1 MHVFFGLEKITCLP
15 LALASVIFP
24 NVKWNDPTVD
34 PWVNLLAARWL
45 SETRRWKRQWV
56 YRRFQI
62 SGVMQTTC
70 KIMCVSISLYKSNDF
85 TFKWMRVERGQEY
98 SRDSTTWK
106 EWTKFS
112 PTPLCSWHG
121 ESLSSNT
128 CEGYLA
134 ICTEAPGKRNKF
146 LSTSWG
152 WEEFSHYLLRNSMG
166 IY

>member
-1 MHVFFGLEKITCLP
+1 MCFLVLRKSLAFHWPWPLSFFLM
-15 LALASVIFP
+15 
-24 NVKWNDPTVD
+24 WNETILL
-34 PWVNLLAARWL
+34 WILCVNLLVARWL
-45 SETRRWKRQWV
+45 SETRRWKGQWV

-70 KIMCVSISLYKSNDF
+70 KIMCVSISLYKSNHF

-121 ESLSSNT
+121 ESLSST
-128 CEGYLA
+128 RVKA
-134 ICTEAPGKRNKF
+134 I
-146 LSTSWG
+146 
-152 WEEFSHYLLRNSMG
+152 
-166 IY
+166 